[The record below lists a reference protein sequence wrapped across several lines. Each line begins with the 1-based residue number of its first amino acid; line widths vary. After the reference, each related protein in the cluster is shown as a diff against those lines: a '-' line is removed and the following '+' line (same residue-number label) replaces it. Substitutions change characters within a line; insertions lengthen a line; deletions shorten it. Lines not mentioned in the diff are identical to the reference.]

1 MSARRRE
8 PSHASSVRSR
18 GSRMTKYVA
27 SIDQGTASSRC
38 LVFDASAR
46 IVSVAQKEHRHVYPR
61 PGWVEHDPKEIWAN
75 VVTVVRDALGGADLE
90 LDDLV
95 ALGIANQRETTVL
108 WNRDTGEPV
117 SNAITWQDTRTD
129 HLCRELAGDVGQDRF
144 QELCGLPL
152 ATYFSGPKI
161 RWLLDRI
168 PGLEERAEAGQV
180 LFGTMDS
187 WLIWKLTGRHLTD
200 VTNAS
205 RTMLMSLDAA
215 DWDDGLLDAMGIPR
229 AMLPEIRPSAEPY
242 GEAGEPLAG
251 VPVASAL
258 GDQHA
263 ALVGQTCFS
272 PGDAKCTY
280 GTGSFL
286 LLNTG
291 ERPVRSQNGLLTTV
305 GYKLADEPA
314 TYALEG
320 SMAVTG
326 ALVQWFRDNLGLI
339 GSAPEIETLARTVD
353 DNGGCYFVPAFSG
366 LFAPHWRS
374 DARGVIAGLTGYIQ
388 KGHLARAVLE
398 ATAWQ
403 TREVVECMNIDYGVA
418 LGSLRVDGGMTA
430 NNLLMQFLAD
440 VLDVPVVRPIV
451 AETVSLGAAYAAGL
465 AAGFWP
471 DIDSLRANWH
481 KAAEWSP
488 DMDPQRREKGY
499 RKWRKAVQR
508 TTDWLDEDDE

>member
-1 MSARRRE
+1 MSKRF
-8 PSHASSVRSR
+8 
-18 GSRMTKYVA
+18 VA

-38 LVFDASAR
+38 LVFDESAR
-46 IVSVAQKEHRHVYPR
+46 IVSVAQKEHRHHYPR
-61 PGWVEHDPKEIWAN
+61 PGWVEHDPKEIWDN
-75 VVTVVRDALGGADLE
+75 VLTVVREALDGARLE
-90 LDDLV
+90 GSDLV

-108 WNRDTGEPV
+108 WSRESGEPV

-129 HLCRELAGDVGQDRF
+129 QLCRELEGDVGQQRLR
-144 QELCGLPL
+144 ERCGLPL

-168 PGLEERAEAGQV
+168 PGLEERARAGEV

-187 WLIWKLTGRHLTD
+187 WLIWKLTGRHVTD

-215 DWDDGLLDAMGIPR
+215 EWDDELLDLMGVPR
-229 AMLPEIRPSAEPY
+229 AMLPEIRSSSEIY

-263 ALVGQTCFS
+263 ALVGQTCFT
-272 PGDAKCTY
+272 PGEAKCTY

-291 ERPVRSQNGLLTTV
+291 DQPVRSANGLLTTV
-305 GYKLADEPA
+305 GYKLRDEPP

-339 GSAPEIETLARTVD
+339 GSAPEIETLARTVE

-403 TREVVECMNIDYGVA
+403 TREVVEAMNTDYGVTLA
-418 LGSLRVDGGMTA
+418 SLRVDGGMTA

-465 AAGFWP
+465 AEGFWA
-471 DIDSLRANWH
+471 DTESLRANWH

-488 DMDPQRREKGY
+488 SMDPEQRERGY
-499 RKWRKAVQR
+499 RKWRKAVER
-508 TTDWLDEDDE
+508 ATDWVDEDD

>member
-1 MSARRRE
+1 VPCRVSSARF
-8 PSHASSVRSR
+8 R
-18 GSRMTKYVA
+18 GSTPAVSKDYVA

-38 LVFDASAR
+38 IVFDPKAR
-46 IVSVAQKEHRHVYPR
+46 IVSVAQKEHRHHFPR
-61 PGWVEHDPKEIWAN
+61 PGWVEHDPEEIWRN
-75 VVTVVRDALGGADLE
+75 VVSVVDDALDKAQLGI
-90 LDDLV
+90 DDLA

-108 WNRDTGEPV
+108 WHRDTGEPV
-117 SNAITWQDTRTD
+117 HNAVTWQDTRTD
-129 HLCRELAGDVGQDRF
+129 HLCRELAGDVGQYRFTDR
-144 QELCGLPL
+144 CGLPL

-168 PGLEERAEAGQV
+168 PSLEERALEGQV

-187 WLIWKLTGRHLTD
+187 WLIWKLTGRHVTD
-200 VTNAS
+200 ITNAS
-205 RTMLMSLDAA
+205 RTMLMSLDSAT
-215 DWDDGLLDAMGIPR
+215 WDEDLLDAFGVPR
-229 AMLPEIRPSAEPY
+229 AMLPEISPSSEIY
-242 GEAGEPLAG
+242 GEAENALGGLPI
-251 VPVASAL
+251 ASAL

-263 ALVGQTCFS
+263 ALVGQTCFA
-272 PGDAKCTY
+272 PGEAKCTY

-286 LLNTG
+286 VLNTG
-291 ERPVRSQNGLLTTV
+291 EQLVRSGNGLLTTM
-305 GYKLADEPA
+305 GYKLGDEPA

-366 LFAPHWRS
+366 LFAPHWRG

-403 TREVVECMNIDYGVA
+403 TREVVESMNTDYGIE
-418 LGSLRVDGGMTA
+418 LTSLRVDGGMTA

-465 AAGFWP
+465 AVGFWA
-471 DIDSLRANWH
+471 DVDSLRENWH
-481 KAAEWSP
+481 AAAEWRPSMEP
-488 DMDPQRREKGY
+488 AVRERGY
-499 RKWRKAVQR
+499 RKWRKAVER
-508 TTDWLDEDDE
+508 TMDWVDEDD